1 MGWENKDKLNITAGA
16 KDPAAMKVKAGYSR
30 EDVIKAMGTP
40 DILKVD
46 PNDLKTLQYMVYGKT
61 VYNFDDI
68 E

>member
-46 PNDLKTLQYMVYGKT
+46 PND
-61 VYNFDDI
+61 
-68 E
+68 